1 MKISCSTSVRHWRQQ
16 AGEPAGGHGPVQTSP
31 GLGDRATKAMPKE
44 TIETLVSE
52 LIHEEDWRRMRAT
65 AACVAG
71 GPRSVQ
77 ALIEALRSG
86 PTELKKEAAAMLA
99 RIKDPHA
106 GVALVKLL
114 ENEEET
120 VRNAGAAALEQMAGV
135 LDTDTARVL
144 VSLLPKNQEG
154 STRQV
159 LTHLIGAIPT
169 SVLPLCEMLKHP
181 GQDVQVAAALMLDQ
195 LLDPRSIDAFIDAMG
210 QPAVRDIAVRTLK
223 KLSAIRERIDETF
236 NALRAVEGASEREEA
251 RMATIIDLLGIG
263 RPSVEILI
271 EYLEDDDWLV
281 REAAADLLGKIGDVR
296 AVVPL
301 MKRLEQDKDT
311 GVKELAIKALGLIG
325 DARPTQLYLDA
336 IPIRPLRVY
345 AMEALAKI
353 KEVGVL
359 RPHKELFDRLRT
371 DRDGLVAYNAGLIAD
386 KLEAIT
392 AMESQSREEDH
403 END

>member
-1 MKISCSTSVRHWRQQ
+1 
-16 AGEPAGGHGPVQTSP
+16 
-31 GLGDRATKAMPKE
+31 MPKE

-65 AACVAG
+65 AACVSG

-86 PTELKKEAAAMLA
+86 SSELKKEAAAMLA
-99 RIKDPHA
+99 RLKDPQA
-106 GVALVKLL
+106 GVALVGLL
-114 ENEEET
+114 EHEEEI
-120 VRNAGAAALEQMAGV
+120 VRKAGAAALEQMAGV

-144 VSLLPKNQEG
+144 VALLPKTADG
-154 STRQV
+154 APKQV
-159 LTHLIGAIPT
+159 LTRLIGAIPT
-169 SVLPLCEMLKHP
+169 SVLPLCEMLQHSD
-181 GQDVQVAAALMLDQ
+181 QDVQISAALMLDH
-195 LLDPRSIDAFIDAMG
+195 LLDPRSVDAFIDAMG
-210 QPAVRDIAVRTLK
+210 KPAVQEIAVGTLK
-223 KLSAIRERIDETF
+223 KLSAIRERIDATF
-236 NALRAVEGASEREEA
+236 NALRDVEGASEREEA
-251 RMATIIDLLGIG
+251 RMATVIDLLGIG

-296 AVVPL
+296 AVEPL
-301 MKRLEQDKDT
+301 MARLAQDKDT

-353 KEVGVL
+353 KDVEVL
-359 RPHKELFDRLRT
+359 RGQKDLFDRLRT

-386 KLEAIT
+386 KLEAIMAT
-392 AMESQSREEDH
+392 ESEDRTEDTEH
-403 END
+403 D

>member
-1 MKISCSTSVRHWRQQ
+1 MEIEADVD
-16 AGEPAGGHGPVQTSP
+16 SP
-31 GLGDRATKAMPKE
+31 LRRTMPKE

-106 GVALVKLL
+106 GVALVELL
-114 ENEEET
+114 ENDTEV
-120 VRNAGAAALEQMAGV
+120 VRNAGAAALEQMAGI
-135 LDTDTARVL
+135 LNTDTARAL
-144 VSLLPKNQEG
+144 VSLLPKTPEDPE
-154 STRQV
+154 RRV
-159 LTHLIGAIPT
+159 LIHLIGAIPT
-169 SVLPLCEMLKHP
+169 AVLPLCEMLKHP
-181 GQDVQVAAALMLDQ
+181 DQDAQVAAALMLDQ
-195 LLDPRSIDAFIDAMG
+195 LLDPRSVDAFIDAMG

-223 KLSAIRERIDETF
+223 KLSAIRERIDRTF
-236 NALRAVEGASEREEA
+236 NALREVEGAGAREEA
-251 RMATIIDLLGIG
+251 RMSTVIDLLGIG

-296 AVVPL
+296 AVEPL
-301 MKRLEQDKDT
+301 MKRLEEDCDT

-353 KEVGVL
+353 KDVDVL
-359 RPHKELFDRLRT
+359 RPYKELFDRLRT

-386 KLEAIT
+386 KLEALMT
-392 AMESQSREEDH
+392 MEIQAHEEDVK
-403 END
+403 ND

>member
-1 MKISCSTSVRHWRQQ
+1 
-16 AGEPAGGHGPVQTSP
+16 
-31 GLGDRATKAMPKE
+31 
-44 TIETLVSE
+44 
-52 LIHEEDWRRMRAT
+52 MRAT

-99 RIKDPHA
+99 RIKDPQA
-106 GVALVKLL
+106 GVALVGLL
-114 ENEEET
+114 ESDEEI
-120 VRNAGAAALEQMAGV
+120 VQKAGAAALEQMAGV
-135 LDTDTARVL
+135 LDMDTARAL
-144 VSLLPKNQEG
+144 VSLLPGTPQG
-154 STRQV
+154 AARQV

-169 SVLPLCEMLKHP
+169 AVLPLCEMLAHP
-181 GQDVQVAAALMLDQ
+181 DQDAQVAAALMLDQ
-195 LLDPRSIDAFIDAMG
+195 LLDPRSVDAFIDAMG
-210 QPAVRDIAVRTLK
+210 RPVVRDIAVGTLK
-223 KLSAIRERIDETF
+223 KLSAIRERIDGTF
-236 NALRAVEGASEREEA
+236 NALREVEGASEREEA
-251 RMATIIDLLGIG
+251 RMETVIDLLGIG

-281 REAAADLLGKIGDVR
+281 REASADLLGKIGDVR
-296 AVVPL
+296 AVEPL

-359 RPHKELFDRLRT
+359 RPYKELFDRLRT

-386 KLEAIT
+386 KLEALT
-392 AMESQSREEDH
+392 VMEGQAH
-403 END
+403 EKDAKND